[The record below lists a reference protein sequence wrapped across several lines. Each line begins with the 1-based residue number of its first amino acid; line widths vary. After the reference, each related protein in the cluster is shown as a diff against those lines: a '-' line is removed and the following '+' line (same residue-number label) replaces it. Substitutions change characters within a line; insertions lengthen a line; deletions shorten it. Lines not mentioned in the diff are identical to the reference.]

1 MAIRVKDVG
10 ASAKK
15 FVANAGRSAGDYT
28 EGVKGAGQEWE
39 TNTRAA
45 GQNWADG
52 TQAAITDKR
61 FEKGVAEAGAAKY
74 TTRAGS
80 LGAQRY
86 PTGVAASEQ
95 DFARGV
101 APYLQIIASTDL
113 PPRRPK
119 GDPQN
124 MQRANVLA
132 QRLRA
137 AKVGR

>member
-10 ASAKK
+10 SIAKK
-15 FVANAGRSAGDYT
+15 FVQRAGAAVNDYT
-28 EGVKGAGQEWE
+28 EGVRGAGQEWE
-39 TNTRAA
+39 QNTRAS
-45 GQNWADG
+45 GDNWAAG
-52 TQAAITDKR
+52 TQQAIADKR
-61 FEKGVAEAGAAKY
+61 FEKGVAEAGAAKF
-74 TTRAGS
+74 TARASS

-86 PTGVAASEQ
+86 PTGVGASEGE
-95 DFARGV
+95 FAKGV
-101 APYLQIIASTDL
+101 APFLQVIASTDL

-119 GDPQN
+119 GDPAN